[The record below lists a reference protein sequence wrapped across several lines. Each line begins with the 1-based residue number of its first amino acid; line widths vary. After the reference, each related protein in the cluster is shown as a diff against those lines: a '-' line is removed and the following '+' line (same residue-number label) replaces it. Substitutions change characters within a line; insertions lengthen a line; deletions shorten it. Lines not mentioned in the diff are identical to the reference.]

1 MKAEGPL
8 TQADIFIWYN
18 VTEGITRCLQHPFT
32 GQQWRV
38 WRHISLS
45 SAIIPA
51 SSAIPAGMVVDSR
64 RGVMPVS

>member
-1 MKAEGPL
+1 MKAEEPL
-8 TQADIFIWYN
+8 TQADISIWYD
-18 VTEGITRCLQHPFT
+18 VTQGITKRLQPPFT
-32 GQQWRV
+32 GRQSRV